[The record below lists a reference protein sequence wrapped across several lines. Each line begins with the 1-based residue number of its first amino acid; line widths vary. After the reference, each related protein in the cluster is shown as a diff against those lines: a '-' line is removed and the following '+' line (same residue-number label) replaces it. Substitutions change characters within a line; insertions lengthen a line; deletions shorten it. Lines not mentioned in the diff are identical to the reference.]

1 MSSRLT
7 RAIGIR
13 VVRGMA
19 VAIAI
24 GNDHFSP
31 SFVGRAE
38 LMLSDPRKPST
49 MRPYHWL
56 ARMAREAA
64 EPLVARDVAT
74 VHQAASKS
82 VRAFVERLRKAKA
95 VLRSATI
102 VSDGDPPKIGNPH
115 LQAHADER
123 RLFREATAAALD
135 ECGIDSIFLLEEQV
149 TDKAATKI
157 GVSATRLEQWLTEI
171 GATAGR
177 PWRTDEK
184 TAAVAAWIALT
195 R

>member
-1 MSSRLT
+1 
-7 RAIGIR
+7 
-13 VVRGMA
+13 MA

-24 GNDHFSP
+24 GGDHFSP
-31 SFVGRAE
+31 SFVKRAE

-49 MRPYHWL
+49 MRPYHSL

-64 EPLVARDVAT
+64 EPLVARDVAM

-82 VRAFVERLRKAKA
+82 VRAFIERLREAK
-95 VLRSATI
+95 VLLRSAAI
-102 VSDGDPPKIGNPH
+102 VSDRDPPKIGNPH

-123 RLFREATAAALD
+123 RLFCEATAAAWD
-135 ECGIDSIFLLEEQV
+135 ECGIGSIFLLEEQV

-171 GATAGR
+171 GAAAGR

-184 TAAVAAWIALT
+184 TAAIAAWIALT